1 MKTKRFLK
9 WIAASLTALMLALG
23 LGFTALAYVSI
34 DNSRETS
41 LTVQFEKEGAGFAN
55 VQFRIYRVAEVSDMA
70 EFTLTGDFAG
80 YPVSLEDLDSS
91 GWRALAQTLDA
102 YVGRDSLAPFKTAV
116 TDAAG
121 KAAFEH
127 LPVGLY
133 LVTGD
138 RYEEGDHT
146 YIPEA
151 FMACLPGLG
160 QETDEWIYDMTAAC
174 KYNSDQDSGED
185 GSLSRKVL
193 KVWNDD
199 GHESKRPESIRVQL
213 LKDGQVYDTV
223 TLNAEN
229 NWRHT
234 WSDLDKD
241 SNWEV
246 TEYDTPS
253 GYTVSVDRQ
262 GITFVMT
269 NTRRGGGGGGDDDDD
284 GGGGGDDD
292 DDGGGGGGNDGGGGD
307 DPEPLETILDNLT
320 PLGILPVKWGEPIL
334 PQTGM
339 LWWPV
344 PLLAVSG
351 ALLFLTGWRRQR
363 HGKQ

>member
-1 MKTKRFLK
+1 
-9 WIAASLTALMLALG
+9 
-23 LGFTALAYVSI
+23 
-34 DNSRETS
+34 
-41 LTVQFEKEGAGFAN
+41 
-55 VQFRIYRVAEVSDMA
+55 MA

-151 FMACLPGLG
+151 FMASLPGLG

-284 GGGGGDDD
+284 GGGGGGGDDYGGRGGGNDGRGGEPPAPRGDPPGGGRRGKED
-292 DDGGGGGGNDGGGGD
+292 DEGGGGGEDADGGGGGGGNDGGGGD
-307 DPEPLETILDNLT
+307 DPEPLEEIPDNQT